1 MLDCAEICFRCAENC
16 DRMGDDAQMKACA
29 DLCRRCAESCQ
40 RMAMATA

>member
-1 MLDCAEICFRCAENC
+1 
-16 DRMGDDAQMKACA
+16 MGDDAQMKACA